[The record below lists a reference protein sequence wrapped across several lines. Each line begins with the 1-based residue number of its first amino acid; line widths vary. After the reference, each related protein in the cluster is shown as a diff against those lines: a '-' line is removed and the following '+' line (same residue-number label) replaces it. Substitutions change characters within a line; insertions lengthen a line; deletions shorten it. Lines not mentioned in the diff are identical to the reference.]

1 MGGANGKS
9 KKKKSPR
16 DGKSGGKSANYK
28 KTGMKGGMS
37 GDNATNKNTNGK
49 SSTTRGALE
58 TQIES
63 ALTHISYDRIE
74 QGLLELKDIC
84 KKNSTNV
91 DALETYAYA
100 LAEYGDQEEAL
111 DALRDAAKANPDS
124 GYEKFMYLGQMLDDG
139 KAATACTKKG

>member
-28 KTGMKGGMS
+28 KTGMKGGLS

-49 SSTTRGALE
+49 SSTTRALE

-84 KKNSTNV
+84 KKNIW
-91 DALETYAYA
+91 
-100 LAEYGDQEEAL
+100 Q
-111 DALRDAAKANPDS
+111 
-124 GYEKFMYLGQMLDDG
+124 
-139 KAATACTKKG
+139 